1 MPPSLVCCSCIE
13 WRKNETMENI
23 FHTYKDK
30 WTMDYK
36 GVTAS
41 KSADNDSCF
50 VYLSLTYQFRRLKGY
65 SGRGTRNSEAG
76 RLNML

>member
-1 MPPSLVCCSCIE
+1 
-13 WRKNETMENI
+13 MENI